1 MSDNIEEI
9 LGTAS
14 SSSNPPAQAGSA
26 AVSSPYYG
34 WGGWLALFCIVQ
46 IFVQPL
52 ILVGLC
58 AVDASAF
65 GDNSS
70 LDGFLILE
78 ILGMIGM
85 GVFGV
90 IAGIQ
95 LWRLRPG
102 AVGIAKA
109 YLVTALVWSILKAVL
124 AFTMLEGSY
133 QEAVGAQEIKGVLT
147 TLIPFVIWFSYF
159 NVSKRVKATFFGED
173 ETIHIVPPS
182 N

>member
-1 MSDNIEEI
+1 MSDNIDEI

-14 SSSNPPAQAGSA
+14 SSSNAPAQARPAG
-26 AVSSPYYG
+26 VNSPYYG

-46 IFVQPL
+46 IFIQPL
-52 ILVGLC
+52 FLLVLC
-58 AVDASAF
+58 AEDVSAF
-65 GDNSS
+65 GYNSS
-70 LDGFLILE
+70 VDDFLVLE
-78 ILGMIGM
+78 ILGMLGM

-90 IAGIQ
+90 IAGIR

-124 AFTMLEGSY
+124 AYAMLEGRY
-133 QEAVGAQEIKGVLT
+133 QEAVGTQEIKGVLG
-147 TLIPFVIWFSYF
+147 TLIPFLIWFSYF

-173 ETIHIVPPS
+173 ETIHIVPPG

>member
-1 MSDNIEEI
+1 MSEDIDEI
-9 LGTAS
+9 LGIAS
-14 SSSNPPAQAGSA
+14 PSSIVPAQARQAG
-26 AVSSPYYG
+26 VNSPYYG
-34 WGGWLALFCIVQ
+34 WGGWLAFFCIVQ

-52 ILVGLC
+52 IAIGFCVE
-58 AVDASAF
+58 DASAI
-65 GDNSS
+65 GIDSS
-70 LDGFLILE
+70 VDSFLVVE
-78 ILGMIGM
+78 ILGLVGM
-85 GVFGV
+85 GVFGI

-124 AFTMLEGSY
+124 AFGMLEGRF
-133 QEAVGAQEIKGVLT
+133 QEAVGAEEMKGVVG
-147 TLIPFVIWFSYF
+147 TLVPFVIWFSYF

-173 ETIHIVPPS
+173 ETIHIVPPG

>member
-1 MSDNIEEI
+1 MSDNTDEI
-9 LGTAS
+9 LGIVS
-14 SSSNPPAQAGSA
+14 SSSNAPAQAGLA
-26 AVSSPYYG
+26 AVNSPYYG
-34 WGGWLALFCIVQ
+34 WGGWLAFFCIVQ

-52 ILVGLC
+52 ILLVLC
-58 AVDASAF
+58 AADGSAF

-78 ILGMIGM
+78 ILGMLGM

-109 YLVTALVWSILKAVL
+109 YLVTALVWSILKAIL
-124 AFTMLEGSY
+124 AFAMLEGSY
-133 QEAVGAQEIKGVLT
+133 QEAVGAQEMKGVLT
-147 TLIPFVIWFSYF
+147 TLIPFVIWLSYF
-159 NVSKRVKATFFGED
+159 NVSKRIKATFFGEG
-173 ETIHIVPPS
+173 ETIHIVPPG

>member
-1 MSDNIEEI
+1 MSDNTDEI
-9 LGTAS
+9 LGITSPAS
-14 SSSNPPAQAGSA
+14 NVPAKAGPTGFN
-26 AVSSPYYG
+26 SPYYG
-34 WGGWLALFCIVQ
+34 WGGWLAFFCIVQ

-52 ILVGLC
+52 IAIGFCVE
-58 AVDASAF
+58 DASAF
-65 GDNSS
+65 GIDSS
-70 LDGFLILE
+70 VDSFLVVE
-78 ILGMIGM
+78 ILGLVGM
-85 GVFGV
+85 AVFGI

-124 AFTMLEGSY
+124 AFGMLEGQY
-133 QEAVGAQEIKGVLT
+133 QDAVGAQEIKGVVG
-147 TLIPFVIWFSYF
+147 TLIPFVVWFSYF

-173 ETIHIVPPS
+173 ETIHIVPPG